1 MNLALQ
7 NAKIPTRS
15 VMRHLEELVSLVSQ
29 FSHKNTEITSSTS
42 FEELGMDSYEV
53 VDFLV
58 QVEKQF
64 NIFIEE
70 DKMLE
75 LKTIQDVAETLDQC
89 NQEEN

>member
-1 MNLALQ
+1 MDRLVFLEKLAKSY
-7 NAKIPTRS
+7 NSSIDCIKPTTTF
-15 VMRHLEELVSLVSQ
+15 VD
-29 FSHKNTEITSSTS
+29 
-42 FEELGMDSYEV
+42 LGMDSYEV

-75 LKTIQDVAETLDQC
+75 FKTIQDVAETLDQC